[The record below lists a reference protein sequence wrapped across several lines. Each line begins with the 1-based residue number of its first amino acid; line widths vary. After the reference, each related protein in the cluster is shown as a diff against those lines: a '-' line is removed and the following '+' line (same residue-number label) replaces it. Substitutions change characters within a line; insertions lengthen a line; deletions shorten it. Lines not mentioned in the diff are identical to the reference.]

1 MKTKIITT
9 VIVIIVIAS
18 CKKEGTGGD
27 ATVAT
32 IVQHHSKK
40 IPFATVY
47 VKYGAKEFPGADV
60 SKYDANQKTDKE
72 GHTHFEVL
80 QKGDYYFYGVGYD
93 SAISA
98 VVVGG
103 VPLTIK
109 RKERKSEIELNVPV
123 TED

>member
-1 MKTKIITT
+1 MKTKIITA
-9 VIVIIVIAS
+9 VLAIIVIAS
-18 CKKEGTGGD
+18 CKKEGTGGS

-32 IVQHHSKK
+32 IVQHHSKN

-47 VKYGAKEFPGADV
+47 VKYGAKDFPGSDV

-72 GHTHFEVL
+72 GHTHFEGL

-93 SAISA
+93 SSISA

-103 VPLTIK
+103 VPVKISP
-109 RKERKSEIELNVPV
+109 KEKKSEIEQVVAV